1 VTSAVR
7 VPYSYLD
14 AQFAHPEPAL
24 AGIRELV
31 ARGDFT
37 LGGALE
43 EFERRFAAL
52 CGLPHAIGV
61 SSGTDAL
68 ALCLAAA
75 GIGHGDEVITTP
87 DTFIATVG
95 AINQVGAKT
104 VFVDCG
110 DDYNIDPALIE
121 RAITRRTRAIL
132 PVHLTGNPADMVA
145 IQKIARRRKLI
156 VVEDACQAIGAAIGG
171 KPVGTFGIAAGF
183 SLHPLKN
190 LNVWGDAGLV
200 VTTSARVAAKVRLLR
215 NHGMQTRDRIAVL
228 GYNHRMDTLQAVVG
242 NWLIGDTQRVT
253 EQRIANAARYD
264 RALAAIPQITLP
276 PRRPGVRQVYHTYVV
291 LAEQRD
297 QLYRYLRAR
306 GIEAKVHYPVPLHL
320 QPGLRH
326 LGYKRGRFPK
336 TERQARRIL
345 SFPVH
350 QHLSDQQLDYVVE
363 MVGRFYAERK

>member
-1 VTSAVR
+1 VTKPIT

-14 AQFAHPEPAL
+14 AQFAQPEPAL
-24 AGIRELV
+24 AGMRELV

-37 LGGALE
+37 LGWELE

-52 CGLPHAIGV
+52 CGLPHAVGV

-68 ALCLAAA
+68 ALCLVAA

-95 AINQVGAKT
+95 AINQVGAKI
-104 VFVDCG
+104 VFVDCA

-121 RAITRRTRAIL
+121 RAITRRTKAIL
-132 PVHLTGNPADMVA
+132 AVHLTGNPADMLP

-156 VVEDACQAIGAAIGG
+156 VVEDACQAIGAAIDGR
-171 KPVGTFGIAAGF
+171 PVGSFGIAAGF

-190 LNVWGDAGLV
+190 LNVWGDAGVV
-200 VTTSARVAAKVRLLR
+200 VTTSARIAAKIRLLR
-215 NHGMQTRDRIAVL
+215 NHGMRTRDEIAVL
-228 GYNHRMDTLQAVVG
+228 GFNHRMDTLQAVVG
-242 NWLIGDTQRVT
+242 NWLIGDTKDVT

-264 RALAAIPQITLP
+264 RALSAVPQITLP
-276 PRRPGVRQVYHTYVV
+276 PRRPGFRQVYHTYVV
-291 LAEQRD
+291 QAERRD
-297 QLYRYLRAR
+297 LLYRYLLEQ
-306 GIEAKVHYPVPLHL
+306 GIDAKIHYPVPLHL

-326 LGYKRGRFPK
+326 LGYQRGRFPV

-345 SFPVH
+345 SLPVH
-350 QHLSDQQLDYVVE
+350 QHLTDQQLDYVVQT
-363 MVGRFYAERK
+363 VGRFYAGKT

>member
-1 VTSAVR
+1 MTTAVK

-37 LGGALE
+37 LGSALE

-68 ALCLAAA
+68 ALCLVAA

-104 VFVDCG
+104 VFVDCA

-121 RAITRRTRAIL
+121 RAITNRTKAIL
-132 PVHLTGNPADMVA
+132 PVHLTGNPADMIA

-156 VVEDACQAIGAAIGG
+156 VIEDACQSIGAAIDGR
-171 KPVGTFGIAAGF
+171 PVGTFGVAAGF

-190 LNVWGDAGLV
+190 LNVWGDAGVV
-200 VTTSARVAAKVRLLR
+200 VTTSAKFAGKIRLLR
-215 NHGMQTRDRIAVL
+215 NHGMRTRDEIAVL
-228 GYNHRMDTLQAVVG
+228 GFNHRMDTLQAVVG

-253 EQRIANAARYD
+253 ERRIANAARYD
-264 RALAAIPQITLP
+264 RALASVPQITLP
-276 PRRPGVRQVYHTYVV
+276 PRRAQFRQVYHTYVV
-291 LAEQRD
+291 QAERRD
-297 QLYRYLRAR
+297 ALYKYLLQQ
-306 GIEAKVHYPVPLHL
+306 GVDAKIHYPVPLHL

-326 LGYKRGRFPK
+326 LGYKRGRFPV
-336 TERQARRIL
+336 TERQAKRIL
-345 SFPVH
+345 SLPVH
-350 QHLSDQQLDYVVE
+350 QHLSDQQLDYVVDTI
-363 MVGRFYAERK
+363 RAFYEKK